1 MKNTFEF
8 IKDEEGFRKKPYNDT
23 RGIATFGIGFTYITE
38 DEANDILTNR
48 IIDIDD
54 TLEDRF
60 FWYDRLTHNRKKVII
75 SMVYQLG
82 LNGFEKFKKMR
93 IALEDEDYEE
103 ASRQMLDSRWAIQ
116 TPARA
121 ERQAN
126 MMSEG

>member
-1 MKNTFEF
+1 MKEIFEF

-60 FWYDRLTHNRKKVII
+60 FWYNWLNDIRKTVVI

-82 LNGFEKFKKMR
+82 LGGFEKFKKMI

-103 ASRQMLDSRWAIQ
+103 AAKQMLDSRWAKQ

-121 ERQAN
+121 EKQAN